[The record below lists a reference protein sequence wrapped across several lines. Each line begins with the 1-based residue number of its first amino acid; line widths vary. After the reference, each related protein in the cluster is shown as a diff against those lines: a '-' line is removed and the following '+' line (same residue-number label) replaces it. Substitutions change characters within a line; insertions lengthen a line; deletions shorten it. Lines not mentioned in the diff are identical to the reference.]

1 MGVVSVKYDFSSD
14 DLTQIALRERL
25 KSNPQGAERV
35 RYVTDIIRNYCF
47 APGVS
52 AGDRDFL
59 EAIEGAM
66 LLLIEKARAEH

>member
-1 MGVVSVKYDFSSD
+1 MGVVSVNYDFTYD
-14 DLTQIALRERL
+14 ELTQTALRERL

-35 RYVTDIIRNYCF
+35 RYVTDVVRNYCF
-47 APGVS
+47 APGMS